1 MSGAEPVYT
10 KWDLPYISSSSSGAQ
25 GWRALVGMGCCW
37 ELWKGRTSPALGLS
51 RCLVRPATLH
61 RSWILNNCTAPGLL
75 GMAAWT
81 CWTTF
86 MSSFVNSR
94 RWGRKLSGL
103 RSVISAITCSDSSL
117 NRYFMH
123 FYYIIFWSTAIKSMT
138 FIVHYTTKCVSYWF
152 LCVYL
157 RILFILCY
165 LFNENEDTENPM
177 CCFTAVKNTPHLYIL
192 NPHREWHPTSQY
204 FSLTS

>member
-1 MSGAEPVYT
+1 MGSAIHFQFFQ
-10 KWDLPYISSSSSGAQ
+10 WCA
-25 GWRALVGMGCCW
+25 GWRALVGVGCCW
-37 ELWKGRTSPALGLS
+37 ELWKGRTSPDLGLS
-51 RCLVRPATLH
+51 RGLVRPVTLH
-61 RSWILNNCTAPGLL
+61 GSWILNNCTAPGLL
-75 GMAAWT
+75 WMAPWK

-86 MSSFVNSR
+86 MSLFVNSR

-138 FIVHYTTKCVSYWF
+138 FIVHSTRKCVSYWF

-157 RILFILCY
+157 RILFILLSFQWKWRY
-165 LFNENEDTENPM
+165 RESNVL
-177 CCFTAVKNTPHLYIL
+177 LYCSEKYPSSLYFEPSQRMTSHIPIFFSHIL
-192 NPHREWHPTSQY
+192 VWNVSV
-204 FSLTS
+204 